1 MKCIYCGFLET
12 KVADKRTSEQG
23 DVSRRR
29 RECLKCGK
37 RFTTYEKAEKAE
49 IFVIKKTGEKEL
61 FEKDKLERSIKNAC
75 GKGPVTEIEITD
87 IVDEIELRLNN
98 RNTNH
103 VSTSELGRMILTRL
117 KKLDLVAYMRFAS
130 VFLDFEDLEDFQKE
144 ISKLK

>member
-37 RFTTYEKAEKAE
+37 RFTTYEKADKVE
-49 IFVIKKTGEKEL
+49 IFVIKKNGDKEQ
-61 FEKDKLERSIKNAC
+61 FDHDKLEKSIKNAC
-75 GKGPVTEIEITD
+75 NKRPITEAQLEEI
-87 IVDEIELRLNN
+87 VGEIELRLNN
-98 RNTNH
+98 RNTNN
-103 VSTSELGRMILTRL
+103 VSTSELGRMVLTRL
-117 KKLDLVAYMRFAS
+117 KKIDLVAYMRFAS
-130 VFLDFEDLEDFQKE
+130 VFLDFENLEDFQQE

>member
-1 MKCIYCGFLET
+1 MKCIYCGFAET

-23 DVSRRR
+23 DISRRR

-37 RFTTYEKAEKAE
+37 RFTTYEKADKAE
-49 IFVIKKTGEKEL
+49 IFVIKKDSVKEE
-61 FEKDKLERSIKNAC
+61 FDRNKLEKSIKNAC
-75 GKGPVTEIEITD
+75 NKRPVTEDQVLD
-87 IVDEIELRLNN
+87 IIDDIELKLTN

-103 VSTSELGRMILTRL
+103 VSSSELGRMVLTRI

-130 VFLDFEDLEDFQKE
+130 VFLDFEGLEDFQKE